1 MPPVPGV
8 SASSLA
14 SQIRASAISHIVSV
28 PDYVQISLHQE
39 LESGSAP
46 RTIYTTSENEALE
59 VAGGL
64 FVGGMSP
71 LVIMQNQGLYNS
83 MNVLRALGL
92 DAQLPLPLLVGQFGR
107 EFDNVG
113 ADPADSDR
121 ALVRNTERLVAALD
135 LPCLRIESDADA
147 DNLATA
153 ISLAHERQGAVV
165 ALVGAH
171 TTWE

>member
-1 MPPVPGV
+1 MSSKPSL

-14 SQIRASAISHIVSV
+14 NEIRESAISHVVSV

-39 LESGSAP
+39 LEAGLAP

-59 VAGGL
+59 VAAGL
-64 FVGGMSP
+64 HIGGMNP

-83 MNVLRALGL
+83 MNALRALGV
-92 DAQLPLPLLVGQFGR
+92 DARLPLPLLVGQFGR
-107 EFDNVG
+107 EFSNVG
-113 ADPADSDR
+113 ADPAASDR
-121 ALVRNTERLVAALD
+121 ALVRNTERLVEALD
-135 LPCLRIESDADA
+135 LPCLRIEDDTDAV
-147 DNLATA
+147 NLGSA
-153 ISLAHERQGAVV
+153 ISLAHERQCAVV